1 MRFLS
6 MEIAFPLKENKL
18 TNEKKTEENR
28 RHLKT
33 LCEIRGQMAGYKRC
47 NTIEGNNSEQLN
59 DKAEFK
65 KITVI
70 FRR

>member
-1 MRFLS
+1 
-6 MEIAFPLKENKL
+6 
-18 TNEKKTEENR
+18 
-28 RHLKT
+28 
-33 LCEIRGQMAGYKRC
+33 MAGYKRC
-47 NTIEGNNSEQLN
+47 NTIEWNNSEQLN